1 MSAGVRIGPDEA
13 EQLAEAVEAQPRAP
27 FAAAAAAPPAVDDA
41 PGGTVPSI
49 GIARFGGL
57 LGASAPMRALFA
69 RLARAAE
76 RDMPLLLQGESGT
89 GKDLAAAAVHQA
101 SRRRAGP
108 FVVVDCGSIPP
119 ALVESELFGYEGGA
133 RLGGGPAYEGAF
145 IRADGGTI
153 LLDEIGD
160 LDIRLQPRLLRVI
173 ERGEVRPIGRATA
186 EPVDVRVIA
195 ATHRD
200 LRREVKRGAFRED
213 LYHRLAVATVALPPL
228 REHAEDVPLLA
239 RHFLDQHARED
250 CVDYTLPDEM
260 MDRLVARAWTGNV
273 RELRNVIHRIVA
285 FGTSEIT
292 AGDAGAASF
301 AGAPAPAETT
311 GPGVSFKIA
320 KARIIERFERDYVVA
335 ILAAH
340 QGNISAAAKAA
351 DVDRVHFLRLMDR
364 HNLRKKREG

>member
-1 MSAGVRIGPDEA
+1 MTAGMRIGPEDVDGI
-13 EQLAEAVEAQPRAP
+13 AEAIEPREPRVP
-27 FAAAAAAPPAVDDA
+27 FGGPAGAVDGAAAV
-41 PGGTVPSI
+41 TVSSI
-49 GIARFGGL
+49 GIAHFGEL

-101 SRRRAGP
+101 SRRRAAP
-108 FVVVDCGSIPP
+108 FVVVDCGSSPP

-173 ERGEVRPIGRATA
+173 ERGEVRPIGRAA
-186 EPVDVRVIA
+186 AVPVNVRVIA

-213 LYHRLAVATVALPPL
+213 LYHRLAVATVVLPPL
-228 REHAEDVPLLA
+228 REHADDVPLLA
-239 RHFLDQHARED
+239 RHFLDTHARED
-250 CVDYTLPDEM
+250 RIDYALSDEM
-260 MDRLVARAWTGNV
+260 MERLCARAWTGNV
-273 RELRNVIHRIVA
+273 RELRNVIHRVVA
-285 FGTSEIT
+285 FGAGEIAPT
-292 AGDAGAASF
+292 ADATGAGFSGAA
-301 AGAPAPAETT
+301 PAAETS
-311 GPGVSFKIA
+311 GPGVAFKVA
-320 KARIIERFERDYVVA
+320 KARVIERFERDYVVA
-335 ILAAH
+335 VLAAH

-364 HNLRKKREG
+364 HGLRKKREG